1 MFKKRVETKWI
12 FILLII
18 FMTSNVL
25 AIECGSIP
33 TDGCTISTNTT
44 FISGAYNLP
53 NGFKIVA
60 SSIVLDCNGST
71 FIGDK
76 SNEGIEIYDSTG
88 RNNNTIKNCNLKNY
102 SIGINLKGPHNSNI
116 IINNVLEDNYN
127 GIVFGKTNYY
137 DKLKYNIIKGNN
149 LSNNQYG
156 ILLEFAHG
164 NNNIT
169 ENIITNSSINGI
181 MVGDEGIENIWNNN
195 LYSQGISYQYVNSN
209 YCIKSIPNN
218 YFDGAIGPLCDCFP
232 PISTMF
238 YVNKDIIFCSGI
250 YHVPN
255 TIARLI
261 GSNITL
267 DCNGSTF
274 IGDKSNEG
282 IEIYDS
288 TGRNNNTIKNCNLKN
303 YSIGINLKGPHNS
316 NIIINNV
323 LEDDYNGI
331 VFGKTNYYDKLKYN
345 TIKGNN
351 FSNNRYGILLEFAHG
366 NNNITENIIIN
377 SSINGI
383 MVGDEGIENI
393 WNNNL
398 YSQGISYQYV
408 NSNYCIESIPNN
420 YFDGAI
426 GPLCDCFPPIST
438 MFYVN
443 KDIIFCSGIYNV
455 PNTIARLIG
464 SNITLDCNGSTFI
477 GDKSNEGIEIYD
489 STGRNNNT
497 IKNCNLKNYSI
508 GINLKGPHNYNFIV
522 NNTLEENDKGIY
534 FSKANYYDKLK
545 YNIINDNHLWN
556 NNEGVHLTSGTVT
569 NKIYNNFFRSNTI
582 QAQDEGTNNLWN
594 NSEIGN
600 NWDDYDSAEEGCYDM
615 NQDFICDLPY
625 NISGNAGNKD
635 YLPFV
640 PEIYNGTINIFVTD
654 SNNLPLSGI
663 YAYLNNNGGEI
674 IDNDGFK
681 EFSLKNINSDNNQ
694 NIEIKCNDEI
704 TFCESKSTKINF
716 NGDIDTLI
724 FICDMC
730 TSIID
735 LYIKPREIMFK
746 EQSGQTNVSIIVHS
760 ANIEASNVNVKLTK
774 SCKGNYSSIN
784 KIIPIISSSKNYELS
799 FLENLEGCEKIIF
812 QIDPENLVNEDNEE
826 NNFIEKYVMSKFNAY
841 LAVNTGYSYVD
852 SVVKEYLADYVE
864 NVSYGESEIKIYIGK
879 NAGMNVIKNKG
890 WLVDNVIKYNGEKE
904 GVPYNGLIAKTGDE
918 LYVFGNEIDGDLA
931 VIRKLVEER
940 ENYLNANKL
949 NDNMEMIYLGEEDID
964 AISVFDYLH
973 TDENDEVYRRN
984 NLDFANVV
992 DNVLRRQTFNLAIK
1006 RVLTANDN
1014 TSLRLKNV
1022 NYEMSP
1028 EFKSFTNERPVVLS
1042 RGLWSNLFSWE
1053 GFAQE
1058 IAQGKGTSENRDTWL
1073 IELIGGPNT
1082 ECENC
1087 PNYNFTDLTD
1097 FYWPALIAGVE
1108 AYTNKSE
1115 IDYVGFSNGCRTALG
1130 SLEKYQAS
1138 GKSNAGYYYD
1148 GNNWVLT
1155 DMDAD
1160 VVHTFIGVGC
1170 PGAFEGSSYLTEKV
1184 NDNPDSVDKLEN
1196 LGIMHPTIKDVAKKL
1211 SLLGYFLGRGDDY
1224 ISLNLWED
1232 YNNAILNQSDS
1243 QFGNFNVKIAQII
1256 YGYGGLNQIGN
1267 ERDDGMVTATDA
1279 EAILD
1284 NINASISKAGLGL
1297 KLRHD
1302 NLPDDKRVQAQI
1314 KGILNEND

>member
-137 DKLKYNIIKGNN
+137 DKLKYN
-149 LSNNQYG
+149 
-156 ILLEFAHG
+156 
-164 NNNIT
+164 
-169 ENIITNSSINGI
+169 
-181 MVGDEGIENIWNNN
+181 
-195 LYSQGISYQYVNSN
+195 
-209 YCIKSIPNN
+209 
-218 YFDGAIGPLCDCFP
+218 
-232 PISTMF
+232 
-238 YVNKDIIFCSGI
+238 
-250 YHVPN
+250 
-255 TIARLI
+255 
-261 GSNITL
+261 
-267 DCNGSTF
+267 
-274 IGDKSNEG
+274 
-282 IEIYDS
+282 
-288 TGRNNNTIKNCNLKN
+288 
-303 YSIGINLKGPHNS
+303 
-316 NIIINNV
+316 
-323 LEDDYNGI
+323 
-331 VFGKTNYYDKLKYN
+331 

-377 SSINGI
+377 SSINGR

-393 WNNNL
+393 WN
-398 YSQGISYQYV
+398 
-408 NSNYCIESIPNN
+408 
-420 YFDGAI
+420 
-426 GPLCDCFPPIST
+426 
-438 MFYVN
+438 
-443 KDIIFCSGIYNV
+443 
-455 PNTIARLIG
+455 
-464 SNITLDCNGSTFI
+464 
-477 GDKSNEGIEIYD
+477 
-489 STGRNNNT
+489 
-497 IKNCNLKNYSI
+497 
-508 GINLKGPHNYNFIV
+508 
-522 NNTLEENDKGIY
+522 
-534 FSKANYYDKLK
+534 
-545 YNIINDNHLWN
+545 NIINDNHLWN

-864 NVSYGESEIKIYIGK
+864 NVS
-879 NAGMNVIKNKG
+879 
-890 WLVDNVIKYNGEKE
+890 KYNGEKE